1 MRPLLCLLFS
11 CLVSFGQ
18 SAKGTADPLSS
29 GQPYVLEPG
38 DQIVLQAANAEELS
52 GKPFRIETDGSI
64 DLPLL
69 GKMHPAGLSIEQF
82 ERNLRTELA
91 RYVREPQLTVSVT
104 QFRAQDVTFTGAFK
118 GPGVYVLQ
126 GRHTLTEMLAVAG
139 GLNENASRI
148 LRITRQDVDGPLP
161 IATAR
166 RRADGHSSV
175 ADLDIALSNNRSAA
189 DDFELRPNDVVTAFA
204 VDPIVIGGEITRP
217 GVVPLGDHKSLS
229 LMQVVYMSGGLTK
242 DASGKRISIFRTEP
256 DSGKRKE
263 MQVSFL
269 KIQKGQSPDVQLLPQ
284 DMVIVPRSNGKIA
297 SRQVLALTTGLTMAA
312 ITTMMM
318 TH

>member
-1 MRPLLCLLFS
+1 MRLALIFLAA

-18 SAKGTADPLSS
+18 GAKGTIDPLTS

-38 DQIVLQAANAEELS
+38 DQIVLQATNAEELS
-52 GKPFRIETDGSI
+52 GKPFRIETDGSV

-69 GKMHPAGLSIEQF
+69 GKMHPAGLSVEQF
-82 ERNLRTELA
+82 ENKLRTELA
-91 RYVREPQLTVSVT
+91 RFVREPQITVSVT
-104 QFRAQDVTFTGAFK
+104 QFRAQNVTFTGAFK
-118 GPGVYVLQ
+118 SPGVYVLQ

-148 LRITRQDVDGPLP
+148 LRITRQNDDGPLP

-166 RRADGHSSV
+166 LRADGHSSV
-175 ADLDIALSNNRSAA
+175 ADLDIAVVNNRSAA
-189 DDFELRPNDVVTAFA
+189 DDFELRRNDVVTAFP
-204 VDPIVIGGEITRP
+204 VEPIVIGGEIVKP
-217 GVVPLGDHKSLS
+217 GIVPLGDHKSLS
-229 LMQVVYMSGGLTK
+229 LMQVVYMCGGLTK

-269 KIQKGQSPDVQLLPQ
+269 RIQKGQSPDVQLMPQ